1 VRYFR
6 EHKPEAETAM
16 RVHFKLTDQAA
27 MDKLYERQVDVQTN
41 LPAVAKAD
49 FTDVVATMPKD
60 APQLS
65 DEQRR
70 TIGTTLLAIGVVT
83 TIPAAIAR

>member
-1 VRYFR
+1 MRYFR

-27 MDKLYERQVDVQTN
+27 MDKLYQRQVDVQTN
-41 LPAVAKAD
+41 LPTVAKAD

-65 DEQRR
+65 DEQLSAMLDNRFVEDATKR
-70 TIGTTLLAIGVVT
+70 GLTNF
-83 TIPAAIAR
+83 